1 MSERSSP
8 PAPSTEETRSP
19 ADRLDDALERERAEM
34 AVLADRLRAKLSALR
49 SRDADELESSTV
61 DLSQAIQELDR
72 LSERRRRRMDEL
84 ARALDLDA
92 VQPDLEQLA
101 LHARSIGREEL
112 GDRLTEWRNTMR
124 DQAETTQ
131 ELCEQVAFGLQ
142 YAAAVG
148 QEMLEIMRGVSPGEP
163 ASTYSRDGDS
173 DGDPSSPSFVNR
185 LG

>member
-1 MSERSSP
+1 MPDSSSS
-8 PAPSTEETRSP
+8 PAPSAEETRSP
-19 ADRLDDALERERAEM
+19 AERLSDALERERTEM

-49 SRDADELESSTV
+49 SRDVDELESSTV

-72 LSERRRRRMDEL
+72 LSERRRRRMDEM
-84 ARALDLDA
+84 ARALELDA
-92 VQPDLEQLA
+92 TQPDLEQLA
-101 LHARSIGREEL
+101 LHARSIGREKL
-112 GDRLTEWRNTMR
+112 ADRLVDWRQTMR

-131 ELCEQVAFGLQ
+131 QLCEQVTFGLQ

-148 QEMLEIMRGVSPGEP
+148 QEMLEVMRGVSPDGP
-163 ASTYSRDGDS
+163 ASTYSRDGGS